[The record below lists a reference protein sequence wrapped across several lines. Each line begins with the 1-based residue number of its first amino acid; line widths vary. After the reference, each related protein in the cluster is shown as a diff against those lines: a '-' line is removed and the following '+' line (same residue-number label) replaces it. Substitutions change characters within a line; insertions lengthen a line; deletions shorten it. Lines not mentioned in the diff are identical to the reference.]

1 MLVKAFCRATM
12 YLYFKNEKKNP
23 KDGMSLG
30 DSTDETIQLILQ
42 KLEQVLKENQE
53 IRDELAN
60 MNCLRSLMTKKE
72 VAAYL
77 KVTTKTI
84 ENLVNRKELFPIM
97 VGSCP
102 RFKLDEIERFL
113 SAASSLRVA

>member
-1 MLVKAFCRATM
+1 MLVKAFCRSTM
-12 YLYFKNEKKNP
+12 YVYFKNERKNP
-23 KDGMSLG
+23 VDGMSWG
-30 DSTDETIQLILQ
+30 DSTDEAIRLILQ
-42 KLEQVLKENQE
+42 KLELVLEENKQ

-77 KVTTKTI
+77 KVTTKTV

-102 RFKLDEIERFL
+102 RFKLDEIERYL
-113 SAASSLRVA
+113 SEQAL